1 MKNTTSLKNIFIVAL
16 CIFLANYLTAEE
28 QADATA
34 ELVYIPKFLPARD
47 LKTVFDQL
55 SNSELQTAVYANKLI
70 CTGSTRNVASAE
82 KLLRQLDLRPVKVN
96 VFLDFDHVVNQ
107 NAGTQDQHRRYYQS
121 GTNRAELTATGLAN
135 QPIVLQLT
143 QPQMFSIFPILAT
156 NSGARAEFLRV
167 IVSPL
172 DSEIWVSLDVQY
184 RTKNS
189 SDINRMMTKTLV
201 QPGRWQVLTPDDD
214 RPLFSAKSGTKS
226 YSTKPPPT
234 MAPLAIKVIY

>member
-1 MKNTTSLKNIFIVAL
+1 M
-16 CIFLANYLTAEE
+16 
-28 QADATA
+28 
-34 ELVYIPKFLPARD
+34 
-47 LKTVFDQL
+47 
-55 SNSELQTAVYANKLI
+55 YANKLI

-184 RTKNS
+184 RTCLLYTS
-189 SDINRMMTKTLV
+189 PSPRD
-201 QPGRWQVLTPDDD
+201 
-214 RPLFSAKSGTKS
+214 A
-226 YSTKPPPT
+226 
-234 MAPLAIKVIY
+234 